1 MASQSDSPRT
11 PRPTDP
17 QALWQEAVGAFQRG
31 DLAASER
38 ALAPLLEHLSPTGE
52 MDILAGLIALQ
63 RNDPKT
69 AERYLRRGTKQA
81 PERLEGWIALGN
93 ARLLRDKAGEA
104 VEAFA
109 EAVRRAPD
117 NAGAHNNLGIAF
129 ETMGR
134 YDRALTEFERA
145 YALQPDPGVDL
156 SRARCLVQLG
166 RAEEARAR
174 YAELVAA
181 HPREAGLAIEFA
193 ELLERNNELAE
204 AERKLP
210 GEAEVTAAPLLAR
223 RNALLARLQ
232 ARAGEHEAALHTVT
246 TARQRTRDDTLGY
259 QQGQYLDRLGRYEEA
274 VEAFTAANKAR
285 AAQPAFQ
292 RLQRQRFGEFVAAKA
307 ERGLDLPAT
316 DPAEGGE
323 GRGGSA
329 DADAQPIFLIGLPRS
344 GTTLV
349 DRMLGAHPGAQVLE
363 EFEGLR
369 LAEDALAA
377 GESVA
382 TARAAWREHIEGRT
396 QLTPGARIIDKN
408 PLHAAHL
415 DTLARVFPDAPVVFV
430 LRHPFDAAL
439 SCWMQDFQPN
449 PATVHFLERA
459 STARLCAGLLE
470 LMRQFEA
477 GRPGQVTRLR
487 YEDLVG
493 DFRGEVGRVL
503 DAVGL
508 GWDDAVSDYAA
519 RAADSGMITTPSYD
533 QVTRGLYTSAV
544 ERWRHYRPWL
554 DDFAEPLGLLT
565 AAYGYSAD

>member
-1 MASQSDSPRT
+1 MARQTGSTDSPRT
-11 PRPTDP
+11 PPPTDP

-31 DLAASER
+31 DLKTSER

-69 AERYLRRGTKQA
+69 AERYLHRGVKQA

-93 ARLLRDKAGEA
+93 ARLLRDRTGAA

-109 EAVRRAPD
+109 EAVRRAPE
-117 NAGAHNNLGIAF
+117 NAGAHNNLGIAC

-134 YDRALTEFERA
+134 YDRALNAFERA
-145 YALQPDPGVDL
+145 YALQPDPGIDL

-166 RAEEARAR
+166 RADEACAR

-181 HPREAGLAIEFA
+181 HPREVGLAIEFA

-232 ARAGEHEAALHTVT
+232 ARAGEYEAALHTVT
-246 TARQRTRDDTLGY
+246 TARERTGDDTLGY
-259 QQGQYLDRLGRYEEA
+259 QQGQYLDRLGRHEEA
-274 VEAFTAANKAR
+274 VAAIAAANQAR
-285 AAQPAFQ
+285 AGQPAFQ
-292 RLQRQRFGEFVAAKA
+292 RLQRQKFAEFVAAKA
-307 ERGLDLPAT
+307 ERGLVLPASGDEGERESDDT
-316 DPAEGGE
+316 DAE
-323 GRGGSA
+323 
-329 DADAQPIFLIGLPRS
+329 PIFLIGLPRS

-349 DRMLGAHPGAQVLE
+349 DRMLGAHPSAQVLE

-396 QLTPGARIIDKN
+396 ALRPGARIIDKN

-415 DTLARVFPDAPVVFV
+415 DTLARVFPRAPVVFV

-439 SCWMQDFQPN
+439 SCWMQDFQAN
-449 PATVHFLERA
+449 PATVHFLELA
-459 STARLCAGLLE
+459 STARLCADLLA
-470 LMRQFEA
+470 LMRHFEA
-477 GRPGQVTRLR
+477 GRPAQVTRLR

-508 GWDDAVSDYAA
+508 GWDDAVNAYAE
-519 RAADSGMITTPSYD
+519 RAAASGMITTPSYE
-533 QVTRGLYTSAV
+533 QVTRGLYTSSV

-554 DDFAEPLGLLT
+554 EAFREPLGPMSE
-565 AAYGYSAD
+565 AFGYATD

>member
-1 MASQSDSPRT
+1 
-11 PRPTDP
+11 
-17 QALWQEAVGAFQRG
+17 
-31 DLAASER
+31 
-38 ALAPLLEHLSPTGE
+38 
-52 MDILAGLIALQ
+52 
-63 RNDPKT
+63 
-69 AERYLRRGTKQA
+69 
-81 PERLEGWIALGN
+81 
-93 ARLLRDKAGEA
+93 
-104 VEAFA
+104 
-109 EAVRRAPD
+109 
-117 NAGAHNNLGIAF
+117 
-129 ETMGR
+129 
-134 YDRALTEFERA
+134 
-145 YALQPDPGVDL
+145 
-156 SRARCLVQLG
+156 
-166 RAEEARAR
+166 
-174 YAELVAA
+174 
-181 HPREAGLAIEFA
+181 
-193 ELLERNNELAE
+193 
-204 AERKLP
+204 
-210 GEAEVTAAPLLAR
+210 
-223 RNALLARLQ
+223 
-232 ARAGEHEAALHTVT
+232 
-246 TARQRTRDDTLGY
+246 
-259 QQGQYLDRLGRYEEA
+259 
-274 VEAFTAANKAR
+274 
-285 AAQPAFQ
+285 
-292 RLQRQRFGEFVAAKA
+292 
-307 ERGLDLPAT
+307 
-316 DPAEGGE
+316 
-323 GRGGSA
+323 
-329 DADAQPIFLIGLPRS
+329 
-344 GTTLV
+344 
-349 DRMLGAHPGAQVLE
+349 MLGAHPGAQVLE

-470 LMRQFEA
+470 LMRQFER
-477 GRPGQVTRLR
+477 GRPGQVSRLR
-487 YEDLVG
+487 YEDLVD